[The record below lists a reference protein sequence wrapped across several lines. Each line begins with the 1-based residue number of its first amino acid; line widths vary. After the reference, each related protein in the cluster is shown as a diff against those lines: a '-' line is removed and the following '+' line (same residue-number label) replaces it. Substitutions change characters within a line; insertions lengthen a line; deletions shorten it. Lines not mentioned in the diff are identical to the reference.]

1 MQGSGLWAQI
11 NGLKKIVCEPRGTG
25 DLFDKAMSDYYSA
38 IRRGKGGIFMA
49 ICRGKVCTPFLTCL
63 RRTAAAAKL
72 PWIKVPLPLFARHR

>member
-1 MQGSGLWAQI
+1 MTVQGSGLWSQI

-49 ICRGKVCTPFLTCL
+49 ICRGKVS
-63 RRTAAAAKL
+63 RT
-72 PWIKVPLPLFARHR
+72 FAWLKQMQIDNQLL